1 MNMILL
7 INRKFETNDPR
18 SRFTMLLSMIII
30 IILHNLL
37 IYHDEDHRGHSLVP
51 EYLGLVH
58 E

>member
-1 MNMILL
+1 MILL
-7 INRKFETNDPR
+7 INRKFETNGPR
-18 SRFTMLLSMIII
+18 SRFTMLLSMIIM